1 MPSPS
6 LYFPYPKYRR
16 FQDELIDVIYRS
28 DQLLCSAPTGVG
40 KSISALCACL
50 ADREE
55 GEKIVILTR
64 TKSQAKI
71 FLQEVARIAE
81 HVGQPFLTL
90 QLRSKQEICPVFEAG
105 ESNYEEFLQLCKL
118 KQDCPHRQRFRENKD
133 LAPLAREIALKKK
146 YLNYQTMIKEI
157 LEYGCPYLV
166 LQELLRFS
174 DIVVASYLYLLNP
187 FLRGI
192 FLRRLG
198 NAIDELLLIVD
209 ESHNLQNLD
218 LMGKQLS
225 RRTLDLASEE
235 LNYDFSNVYSI
246 FDGEDQGLDIM
257 ELMHPDEIR
266 FLLDRGVEVLERRL
280 LKGKKVSYT
289 FRVASFL
296 DAAVRMR
303 GDDNW
308 MFFRK
313 EGRLYLK
320 PIFPSELIEP
330 LREAKKL
337 LFMSGTLEPIEGYK
351 ILYGME
357 GAEELSLPKIF
368 PRENCSYFGIKK
380 GLNSGLKSREEEGEE
395 LWKRYAGIITDIA
408 EVTPMT
414 TLAFFPSYEVMEEV
428 RKHVNAVA
436 EPGDSR
442 GAERFWKKVRNRRKK
457 TVFVVAG
464 GKLSEGVE
472 YTIEDGGR
480 KESVVKTVI
489 AAGFPFPVPDFEL
502 NIKGMLYEERFGYG
516 KAFLLLSVL
525 PMVNKVIQGIGRAIR
540 SERDRA
546 AVVFLDDR
554 LEYLRYFPEEVR
566 HEIQICE
573 LEDLKEEVEWFHH

>member
-1 MPSPS
+1 
-6 LYFPYPKYRR
+6 
-16 FQDELIDVIYRS
+16 LIDVIYRS

-81 HVGQPFLTL
+81 HVGQPFLTF

-192 FLRRLG
+192 FLRRLDKTIG
-198 NAIDELLLIVD
+198 DLLLIVD

-257 ELMHPDEIR
+257 KLMSPDEIR
-266 FLLDRGVEVLERRL
+266 FLLDRGIEVLERRL

-337 LFMSGTLEPIEGYK
+337 LFMSGTLDPIEGYK

-380 GLNSGLKSREEEGEE
+380 GLNSSLKSREEEGEE